1 MRTRLLSG
9 TRCTRSRQILR
20 PVTCKKKKCVSC
32 QTVPGRGMPG
42 DTKAY
47 SGVGRGRGP
56 GGGRQ
61 RHCDSTC
68 AAAPAAGS
76 VGMTKSAAGKTAH
89 RATASVGMR
98 QRKRGGQDSP
108 PRKTYVGPHRCGVW
122 PVEIR
127 DSGFQIG
134 STRPAPTPYGTCVS
148 GTGWPRARWSPS
160 WRRGRTGVSC
170 RRGRP
175 PGRAC
180 CSR

>member
-1 MRTRLLSG
+1 MQNKITR
-9 TRCTRSRQILR
+9 RCDA
-20 PVTCKKKKCVSC
+20 
-32 QTVPGRGMPG
+32 PGRGMPG

-47 SGVGRGRGP
+47 SGVGRGWPRRGP
-56 GGGRQ
+56 
-61 RHCDSTC
+61 
-68 AAAPAAGS
+68 PAAL
-76 VGMTKSAAGKTAH
+76 
-89 RATASVGMR
+89 R
-98 QRKRGGQDSP
+98 QHVTRRSRGGQDCPPRNGLGRKAKKKARRVRRPAAHEIAARFLRSALTGLGRNDKERGGQGCP

-134 STRPAPTPYGTCVS
+134 STRPAPIPYGTCVS